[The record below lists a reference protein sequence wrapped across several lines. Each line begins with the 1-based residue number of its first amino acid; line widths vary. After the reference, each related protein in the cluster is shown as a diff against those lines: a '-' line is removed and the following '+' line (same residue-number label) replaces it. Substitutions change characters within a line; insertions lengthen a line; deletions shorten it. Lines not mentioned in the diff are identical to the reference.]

1 MGSQFDGTGYLHG
14 LKGSAWDCL
23 LLFMVKT
30 VTTQWRNWTN
40 IFTEWSN
47 LTSLMRRWQTHF
59 RFNSLRK
66 TEQHSCG
73 IPVRNVTWSY
83 TWGTIMRNVLTFQMV
98 ACSHPLCLSSLGISS
113 QKPSLLILS
122 EVSHLRKLH
131 PPLSFLHST
140 QYNVSP
146 LFIDFL
152 KNIFIIFLFLLNEE
166 AWKDRGLVCFVHWFI
181 PTS

>member
-47 LTSLMRRWQTHF
+47 LTSLMRRWQTHL

-83 TWGTIMRNVLTFQMV
+83 TWGTIMRNVLENNWPVFSKSVICHKRQ
-98 ACSHPLCLSSLGISS
+98 
-113 QKPSLLILS
+113 
-122 EVSHLRKLH
+122 R
-131 PPLSFLHST
+131 
-140 QYNVSP
+140 
-146 LFIDFL
+146 L
-152 KNIFIIFLFLLNEE
+152 KNCSRLEKIKEKRWLTS
-166 AWKDRGLVCFVHWFI
+166 I
-181 PTS
+181 PWLDSV